1 MIRIIYH
8 PDCLKHN
15 IANHP
20 ESAARLEAVYSH
32 ILNSGY
38 EVVTPEKATL
48 EQVGYNHTSRH
59 IEEVRRHCEMNISL
73 DADTPVCADSFD
85 AALLAAGGAICAVD
99 HAINEK
105 SFAFALIRPPGHHAL
120 SDRSMGFCLFNN
132 IAIAAQYAKEVYG
145 LSRILIIDWDVHHGN
160 GTQASFYD
168 DSDVLYFS
176 THHYPHYPGTGWID
190 EVGEGDGEGYT
201 VNVPLQSGCGD
212 EEYTAAFA
220 QVLVPIALQF
230 KPQLI
235 LISAG
240 FDAHAQD
247 PFGGMN
253 VSTTGFGTLA
263 GIVSDIAQKCG
274 AQVAAV
280 LEGGYNPAALAESVM
295 EVSNTFDH
303 KSAENSHITI
313 EDHAMLDILYE
324 SIDERISEIIDVQK
338 GYWPS
343 NIHFRNGN
351 MTCSTFILTAHT
363 HGYNS

>member
-1 MIRIIYH
+1 MTCIIYH

-15 IANHP
+15 TGNHP

-48 EQVGYNHTSRH
+48 EQIGYNHTPRH
-59 IEEVRRHCEMNISL
+59 IDEVRRHCEMNVSL
-73 DADTPVCADSFD
+73 DADTPVCTDSFN

-120 SDRSMGFCLFNN
+120 SNRSMGFCLFNN
-132 IAIAAQYAKEVYG
+132 VAIAAQYAKKVYG

-168 DSDVLYFS
+168 DSEVLYFS

-190 EVGEGDGEGYT
+190 EVGEGDGEGFT
-201 VNVPLQSGCGD
+201 VNVPLQTGCGD
-212 EEYTAAFA
+212 EEYVAVFA
-220 QVLVPIALQF
+220 HVLMPIALQF

-240 FDAHAQD
+240 FDAHAHD
-247 PFGGMN
+247 PLGGMN
-253 VSTTGFGTLA
+253 VSTAGFGILA
-263 GIVSDIAQKCG
+263 GIVSGIAKTCG

-280 LEGGYNPAALAESVM
+280 LEGGYNPAALAESVG
-295 EVSNTFDH
+295 EVCNIFDNDKTIDY
-303 KSAENSHITI
+303 KSMIEKHTI
-313 EDHAMLDILYE
+313 SDVSCG
-324 SIDERISEIIDVQK
+324 SINERIAEIIGVQK
-338 GYWPS
+338 EYWAIEYSP
-343 NIHFRNGN
+343 R
-351 MTCSTFILTAHT
+351 LDW
-363 HGYNS
+363 